1 MGNTMSTCL
10 AVLDC
15 SHVLRKRKLKQKIRA
30 INKEK
35 KEIEERLE
43 QCDANLQEVKEFK
56 SKFKIPDVILR
67 TLERGEEELLEE
79 RYMLNSELFDLTTKV
94 TEALTEKM
102 GFGQDVVDHPKN
114 EAICLTEL

>member
-10 AVLDC
+10 AMLDC

-102 GFGQDVVDHPKN
+102 GFGQDVVDHPCCKK
-114 EAICLTEL
+114 